1 MATRSHTSTPV
12 STRRTTVSPQPPNP
26 LRSEGATPIVPAM
39 GDKSP
44 KAKQRDQKQKDSAKA
59 TNAGQ
64 AKAKQESYSHP
75 VSPALKG
82 KR

>member
-1 MATRSHTSTPV
+1 
-12 STRRTTVSPQPPNP
+12 
-26 LRSEGATPIVPAM
+26 M
-39 GDKSP
+39 GDRSP
-44 KAKQRDQKQKDSAKA
+44 KSKQRDQKQKDSAKA

-64 AKAKQESYSHP
+64 AKAKQEGFSHP